1 MVMFLKKGEREDI
14 FWLHFLVAIYSSF
27 YYNLE
32 CVKRYLC
39 IIMHKSWREKCGSLY

>member
-1 MVMFLKKGEREDI
+1 MVMFLKKGEMETI
-14 FWLHFLVAIYSSF
+14 FFVAIYSNF